1 MSARAR
7 RPLEWPPLVGH
18 VVALAALATLAAW
31 LLLLQGRMPEWQAP
45 DALRGTLAAVAVLAW
60 LVACAR
66 AGYRHA
72 RESRRAGSSTSIA
85 DAALADSPRMLVA
98 HASQTGQAVQL
109 AQRTADALRDAG
121 VVVDLMRLAALDP
134 ARLRAAGRVLIVAS
148 TTGEGDAPDDAVAFV
163 RNALGEPADLRGL
176 RYGLLALGDRSY
188 RNFCGFGRQL
198 DAWLRHGA
206 AEPLFDPVEVD
217 DGDEGALRHWQ
228 HHLGLLAG
236 SADLADWSA
245 PEYAPWRLRARRLL
259 NAGSVGGPCFH
270 LELEPIDGAR
280 HDWQAG
286 DIAEVGPCH
295 AEATVE
301 AWLGALGLDPRDEG
315 KAALRERAAGSVLP
329 SVEGLRGEDA
339 RAIASRLRPLPHREY
354 SIASIPDDGAI
365 QLLVRSMQ
373 RPDGSI
379 GLGSGWLTQHAQE
392 GASVRLRVRGNPNFH
407 APRDVRPLLLVGNG
421 TGIAGLRALLRQ
433 RIADGHRRNWLVF
446 GERHAAH
453 DFHYRDEILRW
464 QREGWIE
471 RLDLAFSRDQAGR
484 VYVQQRLAEAA
495 PALRA
500 WVDAGASVHVCGSLE
515 GMAPGVH
522 AVLVDVL
529 GPARVDRLQ
538 DEGRYRRDVY

>member
-1 MSARAR
+1 MSAPAR
-7 RPLEWPPLVGH
+7 RPVEWPPLLGH
-18 VVALAALATLAAW
+18 VVALGALATLATW
-31 LLLLQGRMPEWQAP
+31 LLLLQGRMPDWQAP
-45 DALRGTLAAVAVLAW
+45 DAMRGTLAGVALLAW

-66 AGYRHA
+66 GWYRHA
-72 RESRRAGSSTSIA
+72 RDARAAASPSSIA
-85 DAALADSPRMLVA
+85 DAELADAPRMLVA

-109 AQRTADALRDAG
+109 AQRTAQTLRDAG
-121 VVVDLMRLAALDP
+121 VMVDVLRLSSLGP
-134 ARLRAAGRVLIVAS
+134 ASLRAAGRVLIVAS
-148 TTGEGDAPDDAVAFV
+148 TTGEGDAPDDAAAFV
-163 RNALGEPADLRGL
+163 RTALGEPADLRGL

-188 RNFCGFGRQL
+188 RHFCGFGRQL
-198 DAWLRHGA
+198 DAWLRHGG

-236 SADLADWSA
+236 AVDVADWST
-245 PEYAPWRLRARRLL
+245 PEYARWRLRTRRLL
-259 NAGSVGGPCFH
+259 NPGSVGGPCYH
-270 LELEPIDGAR
+270 LELEPADGAR
-280 HDWQAG
+280 CEWQAG

-295 AEATVE
+295 SAATVD
-301 AWLGALGLDPRDEG
+301 AWLRALGVDPRDES
-315 KAALRERAAGSVLP
+315 AASLRERAAGSVLP
-329 SVEGLRGEDA
+329 AVEGLRAEDA
-339 RAIASRLRPLPHREY
+339 RALASQLRPLPHREY

-365 QLLVRSMQ
+365 HLLVRRMQ

-379 GLGSGWLTQHAQE
+379 GLGSGWLTQHARE

-407 APRDVRPLLLVGNG
+407 APRDARPLLLVGNG

-446 GERHAAH
+446 GEREAVH
-453 DFHYRDEILRW
+453 DFHYRDEILRS

-495 PALRA
+495 PVLRA
-500 WVDAGASVHVCGSLE
+500 WVDAGASIHVCGSLE

-529 GPARVDRLQ
+529 GRALVERLQ
-538 DEGRYRRDVY
+538 GEGRYRRDVY